1 MRLGA
6 LPVRFD
12 RRTAIGLTCALAAG
26 ILVFA
31 LTRPEATVPVL
42 VAEGPLPAGVPLE
55 GLAIGVRRVADAAGL
70 VAGDDPAALAEWTL
84 STALAAGEPLIP
96 SLLREPERQSR
107 PAVLALSLDRDRA
120 VLGDLL
126 PGDRIDI
133 YVTPADPEGPEEA
146 RLVAAAVYV
155 VAAGPGPAGLGGED
169 RVDLLLAVDD
179 ALAGALVSARNE
191 GPLDLVRVSR

>member
-26 ILVFA
+26 ILVFT
-31 LTRPEATVPVL
+31 LTRPAATVPVL
-42 VAEGPLPAGVPLE
+42 VAEGPLPAGVPLDA
-55 GLAIGVRRVADAAGL
+55 LPIGVRRVPDAAGM
-70 VAGDDPAALAEWTL
+70 VTGDDPAALAGWTL
-84 STALAAGEPLIP
+84 STALAAGEPLVP
-96 SLLREPERQSR
+96 SLLREPERRSR
-107 PAVLALSLDRDRA
+107 PAVLALSLERDRA

-126 PGDRIDI
+126 AGDHIDI
-133 YVTPADPEGPEEA
+133 YVTATDPEGPGEA

-155 VAAGPGPAGLGGED
+155 VAAATGPSGLSGED

-179 ALAGALVSARNE
+179 ALAAALVSARNE